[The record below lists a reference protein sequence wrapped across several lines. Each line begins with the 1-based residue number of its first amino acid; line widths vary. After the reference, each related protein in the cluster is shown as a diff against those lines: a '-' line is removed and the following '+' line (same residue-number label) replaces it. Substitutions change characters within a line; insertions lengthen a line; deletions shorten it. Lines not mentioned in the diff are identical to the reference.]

1 MRVSAPSWCKHLTSH
16 VAACLQSSR
25 CALASALA
33 LTLASATKLDSAYTS
48 TSLTP
53 VQSSGAARGT
63 CGGAMSHTC
72 RGSGHWRRARS
83 GVHVP

>member
-25 CALASALA
+25 CASALA
-33 LTLASATKLDSAYTS
+33 LTLASTTKLDSAYMS

-53 VQSSGAARGT
+53 VQSSGAARST
-63 CGGAMSHTC
+63 CGGAMSHTFPV
-72 RGSGHWRRARS
+72 SGHWHRAPIS
-83 GVHVP
+83 QHVP